1 MSEPGANQARHQA
14 WHPARNQARN
24 DESGERTLAE
34 IVSEV
39 IEELNDFVRT
49 RVEMMRSDV
58 RETVR
63 AASRWL
69 SLGVLACVFL
79 ITAYLL
85 FTAAV
90 VAAVSVAFV
99 TSPYR
104 WFLSCLAG
112 ALVWS
117 AAGGIFA
124 YLAWTQFRAHGML
137 LKKTLDVLKA
147 DKVWLQNEAKSRI

>member
-1 MSEPGANQARHQA
+1 MSEPRANQAR
-14 WHPARNQARN
+14 NL
-24 DESGERTLAE
+24 ESGERTLAG

-39 IEELNDFVRT
+39 LDELKDFART

-58 RETVR
+58 RETFQ
-63 AASRWL
+63 AASR
-69 SLGVLACVFL
+69 SLPLGILACVLL

-90 VAAVSVAFV
+90 VALVSVAFV
-99 TSPYR
+99 TNPYR
-104 WFLSCLAG
+104 WFLSCLAV

-117 AAGGIFA
+117 AAGGSFA
-124 YLAWTQFRAHGML
+124 YLAWTRFRAHGML

-147 DKVWLQNEAKSRI
+147 DKVWLQNEARSRI